1 MATRAIAKKAPVR
14 RSPPKPEPASPPRL
28 KRARRLQ
35 HSERKR
41 YILEEAT
48 QHFAD
53 HGFDL
58 STPDLAKR
66 LGIAQSLLYRYYAT
80 KQDLIRDVHSSIS
93 PTEESY
99 DRWIEGLKDRS
110 TPLRDRLRQFYLSY
124 SDEVWGYQRVRIIM
138 WANLLQPELNKPYY
152 DILQE
157 RVFPVIAEEL
167 RAVAGAGPKRIGS
180 MQREI
185 EMIRSLHGA
194 MYHMAAIRRWI
205 LAPPRLEGDLTPL
218 IELKID
224 LFLRGAKDVLD
235 WG

>member
-1 MATRAIAKKAPVR
+1 MAR
-14 RSPPKPEPASPPRL
+14 
-28 KRARRLQ
+28 RARRLQ
-35 HSERKR
+35 HAERKGL
-41 YILEEAT
+41 ILKEAT

-58 STPDLAKR
+58 STPELAKR

-80 KQDLIRDVHSSIS
+80 KQDLILDVYASIS
-93 PTEESY
+93 PTSESY
-99 DRWIEGLKDRS
+99 DRWVTLLKDRS
-110 TPLRDRLRQFYLSY
+110 LSLRDRLRQFYLSY
-124 SDEVWGYQRVRIIM
+124 TEEVWGYQRVRIIM

-152 DILQE
+152 DVLQE
-157 RVFPVIAEEL
+157 RVFPVIAQEL
-167 RAVAGAGPKRIGS
+167 RAVAGSNPKRIGNR
-180 MQREI
+180 QREI

-205 LAPPRLEGDLTPL
+205 LAPPRLEGDITPL

-224 LFLRGAKDVLD
+224 LFLRGAKDVLE